1 MKLLKGKRLEPVI
14 VVMSSAK
21 KVISLMIYE
30 RKPWLLV
37 WVICLVYW
45 RDTGQHQFPLLHNN
59 GGKVALSGVL

>member
-1 MKLLKGKRLEPVI
+1 
-14 VVMSSAK
+14 
-21 KVISLMIYE
+21 MIYE